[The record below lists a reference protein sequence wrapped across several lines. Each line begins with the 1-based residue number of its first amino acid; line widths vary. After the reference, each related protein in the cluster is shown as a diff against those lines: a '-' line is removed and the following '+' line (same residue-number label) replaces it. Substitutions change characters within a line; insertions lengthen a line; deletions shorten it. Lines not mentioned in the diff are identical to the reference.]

1 MPATQLVL
9 LLVPRVSIYD
19 VAISAS
25 SGVPMVA
32 SCDILVTSVAM
43 ATLEK

>member
-9 LLVPRVSIYD
+9 LPVSRVSIYG

-25 SGVPMVA
+25 SGVQVF
-32 SCDILVTSVAM
+32 SSDILVTSVAM